1 MSVSLIFSNLGAKA
15 SRVSSPTP
23 IAACVRGLVILSVAA
38 AIGSLAIADE
48 TANTLIVATKPIP
61 PLVFRNDA
69 EAPSGYSID
78 LIEQLAQRLGKKV
91 AYRWCDTVDEQIRLV
106 ASHEADIGMA
116 AISITSERE
125 EVVDFSHS
133 FIRSGL
139 RIATKNRSSSDVSV
153 TLKKLASFDLLGLL
167 LLLGFLSFA
176 TANLL
181 WGLERRA
188 NPNEFPRAYFRGVAE
203 AFWWSVSTLI
213 TGGCENKAAR
223 TMPGRLVAL
232 AWMLGGIALVASFTA
247 TLTSRVTTEAISLL
261 ITKPEDLSGKKVA
274 TVAGTVAEET
284 LIELRAEVISYA
296 SPEAA
301 FRAAEVGAAEAV
313 VFDAPVLAYL
323 IKKNTATPLMLVGP
337 LFDYRD
343 YGIVVAEKEGLLE
356 EINRSLLL
364 MIEKGVTRRLHS
376 KWIGG
381 IE

>member
-1 MSVSLIFSNLGAKA
+1 
-15 SRVSSPTP
+15 
-23 IAACVRGLVILSVAA
+23 
-38 AIGSLAIADE
+38 
-48 TANTLIVATKPIP
+48 
-61 PLVFRNDA
+61 
-69 EAPSGYSID
+69 
-78 LIEQLAQRLGKKV
+78 
-91 AYRWCDTVDEQIRLV
+91 
-106 ASHEADIGMA
+106 
-116 AISITSERE
+116 
-125 EVVDFSHS
+125 
-133 FIRSGL
+133 
-139 RIATKNRSSSDVSV
+139 
-153 TLKKLASFDLLGLL
+153 
-167 LLLGFLSFA
+167 
-176 TANLL
+176 
-181 WGLERRA
+181 
-188 NPNEFPRAYFRGVAE
+188 
-203 AFWWSVSTLI
+203 
-213 TGGCENKAAR
+213 
-223 TMPGRLVAL
+223 
-232 AWMLGGIALVASFTA
+232 MLGGIALVASFTA